1 MSAWARLSA
10 PLRRLTSFLGESEG
24 RLTTRVIRSG
34 MWISL
39 SHGLNSVLEVVRQAI
54 LGRLLGPEAFGILG
68 ICLVFTRGL
77 ELFTELGIGP
87 ALIHRQTD
95 IEKATQTAFTM
106 RLFRGVA
113 LTLVTWPIAV
123 GAALWYQRP
132 ELRDLLVALSFLF
145 TISALVNPNAI
156 LLSKQLDF
164 RRITIMDMT
173 VTLGGTATVISAA
186 FAFRSVWA
194 LVAGNVV
201 SALIRVG
208 MSYALIPGR
217 PTLRFDRQIARELM
231 QYGRYITGFTILQ
244 FVFEFDKLLV
254 SKMLGFRAAGFYE
267 LAFRLAN
274 LPATHIQRVAAM
286 VFFPAYSSLQND
298 RSKLAIA
305 YLTVMRVVGGLSIP
319 TAIGLSVL
327 APDVM
332 RIVWGPSWIPAGQAL
347 RLLALYG
354 LARSIA
360 GITGNLH
367 NAVGKPQYS
376 FYLTVGKLIVT
387 GAAIYPMTLW
397 WGIEGTAIAVSV
409 PQLLMTIGGLIVAQR
424 QVGIDHWTTLRALS
438 RILLASTA
446 MAVVVGGVRAMLPP
460 VGVAG
465 FIGLILL
472 GIVVYGALS
481 FREVLDLKQ
490 EVLGRKKT
498 PPSPT
503 PAPPEPEDPPA
514 ALDSEV
520 I

>member
-10 PLRRLTSFLGESEG
+10 HVRRLTSFLGESEG

-34 MWISL
+34 MWISM
-39 SHGLNSVLEVVRQAI
+39 SHGLNTVLEVVRQAI
-54 LGRLLGPEAFGILG
+54 LGRLLGPEAFGLLG

-106 RLFRGVA
+106 RLFRGIG
-113 LTLVTWPIAV
+113 LTLVTWPVAV
-123 GAALWYQRP
+123 GAALWYNEPQLR
-132 ELRDLLVALSFLF
+132 ELIFALSFLF
-145 TISALVNPNAI
+145 TISAFVNPNAI

-164 RRITIMDMT
+164 RRLTILDIT
-173 VTLGGTATVISAA
+173 VTLCGTVTVLWAA

-194 LVAGNVV
+194 LIAGNVV
-201 SALIRVG
+201 SALVRVG
-208 MSYALIPGR
+208 MSYALLPGR
-217 PTLRFDRQIARELM
+217 PTLRFDRAIAKELL

-254 SKMLGFRAAGFYE
+254 SKLLGFRAAGFYE

-274 LPATHIQRVAAM
+274 LPATHIQRVAAT

-298 RSKLAIA
+298 RPKLAIA

-332 RIVWGPSWIPAGQAL
+332 RVVWGPSWIPAGQSL

-367 NAVGKPQYS
+367 NAVGKPEYS

-387 GAAIYPMTLW
+387 GAAIYPMTIW
-397 WGIEGTAIAVSV
+397 WGIDGTAIAVSV
-409 PQLLMTIGGLIVAQR
+409 PQLLMTVAGLFVAQR
-424 QVGIDHWTTLRALS
+424 QVGIDLKTTVRALS
-438 RILLASTA
+438 RILLASSA

-465 FIGLILL
+465 FVGLIVL

-481 FREVLDLKQ
+481 FREVLDLKR

-503 PAPPEPEDPPA
+503 PRPPEPEDPPA
-514 ALDSEV
+514 AVDSEV

>member
-1 MSAWARLSA
+1 MSLYQRYTA
-10 PLRRLTSFLGESEG
+10 PMRRMASFLGESEG

-34 MWISL
+34 MWISV

-106 RLFRGVA
+106 RLFRGVG

-123 GAALWYQRP
+123 GAALWYQKP
-132 ELRDLLVALSFLF
+132 ELRELLFALSFLF
-145 TISALVNPNAI
+145 TISALVNPNTI

-164 RRITIMDMT
+164 RRLTILDIT
-173 VTLGGTATVISAA
+173 VTLGGTITVISAA

-201 SALIRVG
+201 SALVRVG
-208 MSYALIPGR
+208 MSYVLLPGR
-217 PTLRFDRQIARELM
+217 PTLRFDKAIAKELI
-231 QYGRYITGFTILQ
+231 QYGRYITGFTLLQ

-254 SKMLGFRAAGFYE
+254 SKLLGFRAAGFYE

-274 LPATHIQRVAAM
+274 LPATHIQRVAAT

-298 RSKLAIA
+298 KAKLAIA
-305 YLTVMRVVGGLSIP
+305 YLTVMRVVGGLAIP
-319 TAIGLSVL
+319 AAIGLSVL

-332 RIVWGPSWIPAGQAL
+332 RVVWGPSWIPAGASL

-367 NAVGKPQYS
+367 NAVGKPQMS
-376 FYLTVGKLIVT
+376 FYLTVGKLVVT
-387 GAAIYPMTLW
+387 AIAIYPMTIW

-409 PQLLMTIGGLIVAQR
+409 PQLLMMIGGLFVAQR
-424 QVGIDHWTTLRALS
+424 QVGIDLRTTLGALS
-438 RILLASTA
+438 RILIASTV
-446 MAVVVGGVRAMLPP
+446 MAAVVGGVRAMLPP
-460 VGVAG
+460 IGVGG
-465 FIGLILL
+465 FVGLIVL
-472 GIVVYGALS
+472 GMVTYALLS
-481 FREVLDLKQ
+481 FREVIDLKQ
-490 EVLGRKKT
+490 ELLGRKKT
-498 PPSPT
+498 TPSPKT
-503 PAPPEPEDPPA
+503 APPETEDPPA
-514 ALDSEV
+514 AVDSEV